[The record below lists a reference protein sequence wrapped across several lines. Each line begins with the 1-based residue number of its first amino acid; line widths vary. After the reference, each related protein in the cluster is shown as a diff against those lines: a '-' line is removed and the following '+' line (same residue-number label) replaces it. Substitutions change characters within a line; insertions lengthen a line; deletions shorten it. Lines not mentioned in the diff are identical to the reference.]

1 MIQEEVQK
9 YIIRDAD
16 GKINPVKSAR
26 MAMRQGLGRRGA
38 KIIFAESMR
47 MINDGEEVSIGEQE
61 VVKTNMR
68 QGYGPPVRD
77 PDTGNMGQVMAKA
90 RSKVFKDPHRDNLM
104 DAGKYLN
111 KEMIPI
117 HDADFSSNPLQ
128 VKGKNPVAMDGGTME
143 RVPSFQHG
151 PYPSTPETGERLD
164 FKEGLPVSIPNP
176 YSMQGSSK
184 APAPPPIVAPEMG
197 QSMQE
202 MISTADPSVLIPLP
216 TEVSRGQTLGAD
228 SYSQM
233 PPLPD
238 LSGQTAAPDPVL
250 RGQTLGI
257 DAYSQM
263 PPPQDLSGETLEAPL
278 PVQPLPLPVQP
289 APPKPAALAPPP
301 ENNVQPI
308 GGSVGLSGYNTQPPP
323 DLSGQSRESVF
334 APFQPSEAGST
345 PPVYGQSMV
354 GQGDSSLA
362 PVQQSAWEMGPM
374 NVDLPAADPTR
385 DSRIPYQPVYT
396 DGLIGQPLQD
406 QGPKSSMR
414 QSLSFPQRPAA
425 FAEYGEEIV
434 DRDVNIDVP
443 GSFAEMQQKFLDE
456 PQQPYGLIGQ
466 PLQTTESTPLI
477 SSPQKIE
484 ENAKQ
489 AAVDRATNNYPT
501 LGNRVPTSFA
511 PRPDVSPTRKGSR
524 MRLPLES
531 DSNTSTIFD
540 EAGDA
545 VKGLRS
551 SDPYLTPEQER
562 LSRMPIAGADKEI
575 SGPNILDVAKRLLE
589 TPEER
594 LKHHGPK
601 ENPAEKSAAETRQRT
616 WPEDIT
622 KRGDNAKGGMGVSKE
637 KLAELDRRLKDRSPD
652 YGKTKDGYAAK
663 DVIPEMRKGERALA
677 AKGKAIGSK
686 TMADIKKDGAA
697 EIKKTDTPKEAG
709 KKITEDVISQMA
721 GVGGTEWEGYI
732 PAMENAVRQL
742 ENIVAG
748 RDPYDDARAK
758 IAGASRRTLAGTE
771 YSAKA
776 QAAQDVRSKNS
787 KSLKGGLDTAIA
799 TGKEVGRVTDKRASK
814 EEAAAAKMFDGLTID
829 SLISWSKNPANKKK
843 LTKSPLI
850 NSAYL
855 RAVKKA
861 RGIEVGNQGAI
872 KKEKTRIKERN
883 ENRSDRVTKAGRG
896 AAKKAIN
903 KKAKEK
909 AKAAEQSTIG
919 QAAESA
925 KSRFTTN
932 FNKAMADITELDVQ
946 PLSPEWPERKVALR
960 SQMEK
965 LQKEYES
972 ARHFPVSK
980 NNKFKAEKEIKK
992 KLAAIDKKAE
1002 SIIDEL
1008 RSWQGKE

>member
-9 YIIRDAD
+9 YIVRDAD

-26 MAMRQGLGRRGA
+26 MAVRRGLGRQGA

-77 PDTGNMGQVMAKA
+77 PDTGHMGQSMSKA
-90 RSKVFKDPHRDNLM
+90 RSRVFKDPHRNDLM

-111 KEMIPI
+111 KEMIPM
-117 HDADFSSNPLQ
+117 HDADFSSAPLQ
-128 VKGKNPVAMDGGTME
+128 VRAKNPVAMDGGTME
-143 RVPSFQHG
+143 SVPRVQHG
-151 PYPSTPETGERLD
+151 PYPTTPETGERVD

-176 YSMQGSSK
+176 YSMQGNSR
-184 APAPPPIVAPEMG
+184 APAPPPIVAPEMS
-197 QSMQE
+197 QSIQE

-216 TEVSRGQTLGAD
+216 PEVSRGQTLGA
-228 SYSQM
+228 
-233 PPLPD
+233 
-238 LSGQTAAPDPVL
+238 
-250 RGQTLGI
+250 

-278 PVQPLPLPVQP
+278 PVQPPPPVQP
-289 APPKPAALAPPP
+289 APKPAAVAPLP
-301 ENNVQPI
+301 ENNVQPTGNPI
-308 GGSVGLSGYNTQPPP
+308 GLSGYNTQPPP

-334 APFQPSEAGST
+334 APFQPSEVGST

-354 GQGDSSLA
+354 GQGDPSLA

-374 NVDLPAADPTR
+374 NVDLPAVDPTR

-414 QSLSFPQRPAA
+414 QSLSFPQKPAA

-434 DRDVNIDVP
+434 DKDVNIDVP

-622 KRGDNAKGGMGVSKE
+622 KRGDNAREGMGVSKE

-677 AKGKAIGSK
+677 AKGKAKGKGVGSK

-697 EIKKTDTPKEAG
+697 EVKKTDTPKEAG

-721 GVGGTEWEGYI
+721 GVGGDKWEGFI
-732 PAMENAVRQL
+732 PALDNAIKELQR
-742 ENIVAG
+742 VAAG
-748 RDPYDDARAK
+748 EDPYDIARAR
-758 IAGASRRTLAGTE
+758 IARSSRRTLAGTE
-771 YSAKA
+771 YSAKSEAA
-776 QAAQDVRSKNS
+776 QAVRSKTS
-787 KSLKGGLDTAIA
+787 KSLKGGLDAAVA
-799 TGKEVGRVTDKRASK
+799 TGKEVGRVTDKRAAK
-814 EEAAAAKMFDGLTID
+814 EEGQ
-829 SLISWSKNPANKKK
+829 
-843 LTKSPLI
+843 
-850 NSAYL
+850 
-855 RAVKKA
+855 AVKLFNSMT
-861 RGIEVGNQGAI
+861 RSNFLNWLEDPQN
-872 KKEKTRIKERN
+872 RIKM
-883 ENRSDRVTKAGRG
+883 DKDKLVGV
-896 AAKKAIN
+896 AAYTHLRQLQAEV
-903 KKAKEK
+903 AKDTSEK
-909 AKAAEQSTIG
+909 AKADQEKLDKAEKLLRNYKAKKKKRGDKEAKRVAKEEKERNAESPVK
-919 QAAESA
+919 ESA
-925 KSRFTTN
+925 KNAGAEFTRN
-932 FNKAMADITELDVQ
+932 FDKAMTERAAEGGSGTIKQWSAARTDF
-946 PLSPEWPERKVALR
+946 EKRKRA
-960 SQMEK
+960 
-965 LQKEYES
+965 LQKDYRTAFS
-972 ARHFPVSK
+972 SNASK
-980 NNKFKAEKEIKK
+980 DTKRRPSQIKAILDPLDKRGD
-992 KLAAIDKKAE
+992 KLI
-1002 SIIDEL
+1002 SEL
-1008 RSWQGKE
+1008 RAWKP